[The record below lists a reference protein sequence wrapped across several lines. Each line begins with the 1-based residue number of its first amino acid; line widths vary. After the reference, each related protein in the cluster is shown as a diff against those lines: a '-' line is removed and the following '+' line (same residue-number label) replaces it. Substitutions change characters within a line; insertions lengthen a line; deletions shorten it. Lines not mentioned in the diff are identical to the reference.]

1 MSTINGIAAG
11 VYAQQQAAQ
20 ESQARIQDARVAN
33 TGVEKSESLKQEF
46 SVLVEIS
53 RAARVLA
60 QQKLADA
67 RQGDAQQNADLQD
80 AALQDAVVKRK
91 PERSPL

>member
-11 VYAQQQAAQ
+11 AYAQQQASQ
-20 ESQARIQDARVAN
+20 DSQARIQGSRVAD
-33 TGVEKSESLKQEF
+33 TIVEKSQSLKQDT

-67 RQGDAQQNADLQD
+67 RQGAAQQD
-80 AALQDAVVKRK
+80 AALQKAAVARK
-91 PERSPL
+91 AERSPV

>member
-11 VYAQQQAAQ
+11 AYAQQQASQ
-20 ESQARIQDARVAN
+20 DSQARIQDSRVAD
-33 TGVEKSESLKQEF
+33 TIVEKSQSLKQDT

-67 RQGDAQQNADLQD
+67 RQGAAQQD
-80 AALQDAVVKRK
+80 AALQEAAVALKA
-91 PERSPL
+91 ERSPV

>member
-11 VYAQQQAAQ
+11 AYAQQQASQ
-20 ESQARIQDARVAN
+20 ESQARIQDSRVAD
-33 TGVEKSESLKQEF
+33 TIVEKSQSLKQDT

-67 RQGDAQQNADLQD
+67 RQGASQQG
-80 AALQDAVVKRK
+80 AALHEAAVERK
-91 PERSPL
+91 AERSPM

>member
-11 VYAQQQAAQ
+11 AYAQQQASQ
-20 ESQARIQDARVAN
+20 ESQARIQDSRVAD
-33 TGVEKSESLKQEF
+33 TIVEKSQSLKQDT

-67 RQGDAQQNADLQD
+67 RQGAAQQNA
-80 AALQDAVVKRK
+80 ALQEAAVARK
-91 PERSPL
+91 AERSPV

>member
-1 MSTINGIAAG
+1 MAISTINGIAAG
-11 VYAQQQAAQ
+11 AYAQQQASQ
-20 ESQARIQDARVAN
+20 DSQARIQDSRVAD
-33 TGVEKSESLKQEF
+33 TIIEKSQSLKQDT

-67 RQGDAQQNADLQD
+67 RQGAAQQD
-80 AALQDAVVKRK
+80 AALQEAAVARK
-91 PERSPL
+91 AERSPV

>member
-11 VYAQQQAAQ
+11 AYAQQQASQ
-20 ESQARIQDARVAN
+20 DSQARIQDSRVAD
-33 TGVEKSESLKQEF
+33 TIVEKSQSLKQDT

-67 RQGDAQQNADLQD
+67 RQGAAQQD
-80 AALQDAVVKRK
+80 AALQEAAVARK
-91 PERSPL
+91 AERSPL

>member
-11 VYAQQQAAQ
+11 AYAQQQASQ
-20 ESQARIQDARVAN
+20 ESQARIQDSRVAD
-33 TGVEKSESLKQEF
+33 TIVEKSQSLKQDT

-67 RQGDAQQNADLQD
+67 RQSAAQQD
-80 AALQDAVVKRK
+80 AALQDAAVERK
-91 PERSPL
+91 AERSPL

>member
-11 VYAQQQAAQ
+11 AYAQQQASQ
-20 ESQARIQDARVAN
+20 ESQARIQDSRVAD
-33 TGVEKSESLKQEF
+33 TIVEKSQSLKQDT

-67 RQGDAQQNADLQD
+67 RQGAAQQD
-80 AALQDAVVKRK
+80 AALQEAAVAQKA
-91 PERSPL
+91 ERSPV

>member
-11 VYAQQQAAQ
+11 AYAQQQASQ
-20 ESQARIQDARVAN
+20 ESQARVQDSRVAD
-33 TGVEKSESLKQEF
+33 TIVEKSQSLKQDT

-67 RQGDAQQNADLQD
+67 RQGAAQQD
-80 AALQDAVVKRK
+80 AALQEAAVARK
-91 PERSPL
+91 AERSPV

>member
-1 MSTINGIAAG
+1 MSTINGMAAG
-11 VYAQQQAAQ
+11 AYAQQQASQ
-20 ESQARIQDARVAN
+20 DSQARIQDSRVAD
-33 TGVEKSESLKQEF
+33 TIVEKSQSLKQDT

-67 RQGDAQQNADLQD
+67 RQGAAQQD
-80 AALQDAVVKRK
+80 AALQEAAVARK
-91 PERSPL
+91 AERSPV

>member
-11 VYAQQQAAQ
+11 AYAQQQASQ
-20 ESQARIQDARVAN
+20 ESQARIQDLRVAD
-33 TGVEKSESLKQEF
+33 TIVEKSQSLKQDT

-67 RQGDAQQNADLQD
+67 RQGAAQQD
-80 AALQDAVVKRK
+80 AALQEAAVARK
-91 PERSPL
+91 AERSPV

>member
-1 MSTINGIAAG
+1 MSTIKGIAAG
-11 VYAQQQAAQ
+11 AYAQQPASQD
-20 ESQARIQDARVAN
+20 SQARIQDSRVAD
-33 TGVEKSESLKQEF
+33 TIVEKSQSLKQDT

-67 RQGDAQQNADLQD
+67 RQGAAQQD
-80 AALQDAVVKRK
+80 AALQEAAVERK
-91 PERSPL
+91 AER

>member
-1 MSTINGIAAG
+1 MSAINGIAAG
-11 VYAQQQAAQ
+11 AYALQQASQ

-33 TGVEKSESLKQEF
+33 TIVEKSESLKQES

-67 RQGDAQQNADLQD
+67 RQGAAQQE
-80 AALQDAVVKRK
+80 AAVERK
-91 PERSPL
+91 AER

>member
-11 VYAQQQAAQ
+11 AYAQQQASQ
-20 ESQARIQDARVAN
+20 DSQARIQDSRVAD
-33 TGVEKSESLKQEF
+33 TIVEKSQSLKQDT

-53 RAARVLA
+53 RATRVLA

-67 RQGDAQQNADLQD
+67 RQGAAQQD
-80 AALQDAVVKRK
+80 AALQEAAVARK
-91 PERSPL
+91 AERSPV

>member
-11 VYAQQQAAQ
+11 AYAQQQASQ
-20 ESQARIQDARVAN
+20 ESQARIQESRAAD
-33 TGVEKSESLKQEF
+33 TIVEKSQSLKQDT

-67 RQGDAQQNADLQD
+67 RQGAAQQD
-80 AALQDAVVKRK
+80 AALQEAAVERK
-91 PERSPL
+91 AERSPV

>member
-11 VYAQQQAAQ
+11 AYALQQASQ

-33 TGVEKSESLKQEF
+33 TIVEKSESLKQES

-67 RQGDAQQNADLQD
+67 RQGDTQQD
-80 AALQDAVVKRK
+80 AALQDAVVERK

>member
-11 VYAQQQAAQ
+11 AYAQQQASQ
-20 ESQARIQDARVAN
+20 DSQARIQDSRVAD
-33 TGVEKSESLKQEF
+33 TIVEKSQSLKQDI

-53 RAARVLA
+53 RAAFVLA

-67 RQGDAQQNADLQD
+67 RQGAAQQD
-80 AALQDAVVKRK
+80 AALQEAAVARK
-91 PERSPL
+91 AERSPV

>member
-11 VYAQQQAAQ
+11 AYAQQQASQ
-20 ESQARIQDARVAN
+20 ESQARIQDSRVAD
-33 TGVEKSESLKQEF
+33 TIVEKSQSLKQDT

-60 QQKLADA
+60 QQKLTDA
-67 RQGDAQQNADLQD
+67 RQGAAQQD
-80 AALQDAVVKRK
+80 AALQEAAVARK
-91 PERSPL
+91 AERSPV

>member
-11 VYAQQQAAQ
+11 AYAQQQASQ
-20 ESQARIQDARVAN
+20 ESQARIQESRVADAI
-33 TGVEKSESLKQEF
+33 VEKSQSLKQDT

-67 RQGDAQQNADLQD
+67 RQGAAQQD
-80 AALQDAVVKRK
+80 AALQEAAVARK
-91 PERSPL
+91 AERSPV

>member
-11 VYAQQQAAQ
+11 AYAQQQASQ
-20 ESQARIQDARVAN
+20 DSQARIQDPRVAD
-33 TGVEKSESLKQEF
+33 TIVEKSQSLKQDTR
-46 SVLVEIS
+46 VLVEIS

-67 RQGDAQQNADLQD
+67 RQGAAQQG
-80 AALQDAVVKRK
+80 AALQEAAVARK
-91 PERSPL
+91 AERSPV

>member
-11 VYAQQQAAQ
+11 AYAQQQASQ
-20 ESQARIQDARVAN
+20 ESQARIQDSRVAD
-33 TGVEKSESLKQEF
+33 TIVEKSQSLKQDT

-67 RQGDAQQNADLQD
+67 RQGAAQQD
-80 AALQDAVVKRK
+80 AALHDAAAERK
-91 PERSPL
+91 AERSPV

>member
-11 VYAQQQAAQ
+11 AYAQQQASQ
-20 ESQARIQDARVAN
+20 ESQARIQDSRVAD
-33 TGVEKSESLKQEF
+33 TIVEKSQSLKQDT

-67 RQGDAQQNADLQD
+67 RQGAAQQD
-80 AALQDAVVKRK
+80 AALQEAAVERK
-91 PERSPL
+91 AQRSPV

>member
-11 VYAQQQAAQ
+11 AYALQQASQ

-33 TGVEKSESLKQEF
+33 TIVEKSESLKQKS
-46 SVLVEIS
+46 SVQVEIS

-67 RQGDAQQNADLQD
+67 RQGDTQQD
-80 AALQDAVVKRK
+80 AALQDAVVERK

>member
-11 VYAQQQAAQ
+11 AYAQQQVSQ
-20 ESQARIQDARVAN
+20 ESQARIQDSRVAD
-33 TGVEKSESLKQEF
+33 TIVEKSQSLKQDT

-67 RQGDAQQNADLQD
+67 RQGAAQQD
-80 AALQDAVVKRK
+80 AALQEAAVARK
-91 PERSPL
+91 AERSPV

>member
-11 VYAQQQAAQ
+11 AYAQQQAAQ
-20 ESQARIQDARVAN
+20 ESQARIQDSRVAD
-33 TGVEKSESLKQEF
+33 TIVEKSQSLKQDT

-67 RQGDAQQNADLQD
+67 RQGAAQQD
-80 AALQDAVVKRK
+80 AALQEAAVARK
-91 PERSPL
+91 AERSPV

>member
-1 MSTINGIAAG
+1 MSTISGIAVGA
-11 VYAQQQAAQ
+11 YAQQQASQ

-33 TGVEKSESLKQEF
+33 TIVEKSESLKQES

-67 RQGDAQQNADLQD
+67 RRG
-80 AALQDAVVKRK
+80 AALQDAVVERK

>member
-1 MSTINGIAAG
+1 MSTTNGIAAG
-11 VYAQQQAAQ
+11 AYARQQASQ

-33 TGVEKSESLKQEF
+33 TIVEKSESLKQES

-67 RQGDAQQNADLQD
+67 RQGDAQQD
-80 AALQDAVVKRK
+80 AALQDAVVERK
-91 PERSPL
+91 PERSPV

>member
-1 MSTINGIAAG
+1 MSAINGIAAG
-11 VYAQQQAAQ
+11 AYALQQASQ

-33 TGVEKSESLKQEF
+33 TIVEKSEGLKQES

-67 RQGDAQQNADLQD
+67 RQGDIQQD
-80 AALQDAVVKRK
+80 AALQDAVVERK
-91 PERSPL
+91 PEQSPL

>member
-11 VYAQQQAAQ
+11 AYALQQASQ
-20 ESQARIQDARVAN
+20 ESQARFQDARVAN
-33 TGVEKSESLKQEF
+33 TSVEKSESLKQVS

-67 RQGDAQQNADLQD
+67 RQGNTQQD
-80 AALQDAVVKRK
+80 AALQDAVVERK
-91 PERSPL
+91 PERSPV

>member
-11 VYAQQQAAQ
+11 AYAQQQASQ
-20 ESQARIQDARVAN
+20 ESQARIQDSRVAD
-33 TGVEKSESLKQEF
+33 TIVEKSQSLKQDT
-46 SVLVEIS
+46 SVLVDIS

-67 RQGDAQQNADLQD
+67 RQGAAQQD
-80 AALQDAVVKRK
+80 AALQEAAVARK
-91 PERSPL
+91 AERSPV

>member
-11 VYAQQQAAQ
+11 AYVQQQASQ
-20 ESQARIQDARVAN
+20 ESQARIQDSRVAD
-33 TGVEKSESLKQEF
+33 TIVEKSQSLKQDT
-46 SVLVEIS
+46 SVLVDIS

-67 RQGDAQQNADLQD
+67 RQGAAQQD
-80 AALQDAVVKRK
+80 AALQEAAGERK
-91 PERSPL
+91 AERSPV

>member
-11 VYAQQQAAQ
+11 AYAQQQASQ
-20 ESQARIQDARVAN
+20 ESQARIQDSRVAD
-33 TGVEKSESLKQEF
+33 TIIEKSQSLKQDT

-67 RQGDAQQNADLQD
+67 RQGAAQQD
-80 AALQDAVVKRK
+80 AALQEAAVARK
-91 PERSPL
+91 AERSPV

>member
-11 VYAQQQAAQ
+11 AYAQQQASQ
-20 ESQARIQDARVAN
+20 ESQARIQDSRVAD
-33 TGVEKSESLKQEF
+33 TIVEKSQSLKQDT

-60 QQKLADA
+60 RQKLADA
-67 RQGDAQQNADLQD
+67 RQGAAQRD
-80 AALQDAVVKRK
+80 AALQEAAVARK
-91 PERSPL
+91 AERSPV

>member
-11 VYAQQQAAQ
+11 AYAQQQASQ
-20 ESQARIQDARVAN
+20 GSQARIQDSRVAD
-33 TGVEKSESLKQEF
+33 TIVEKSQSLKQDT

-67 RQGDAQQNADLQD
+67 RQGAAQQD
-80 AALQDAVVKRK
+80 AALQEAAVARK
-91 PERSPL
+91 AERSPV

>member
-11 VYAQQQAAQ
+11 AYAQQQASQ
-20 ESQARIQDARVAN
+20 ESQARIQDSRVAD
-33 TGVEKSESLKQEF
+33 TIVEKSQSLKQDT

-67 RQGDAQQNADLQD
+67 RQGAAQQD
-80 AALQDAVVKRK
+80 AALQEAAVARK
-91 PERSPL
+91 AERAPV

>member
-11 VYAQQQAAQ
+11 AYAQQQASQ
-20 ESQARIQDARVAN
+20 ESQAGIQDSRVAD
-33 TGVEKSESLKQEF
+33 TIVEKSQSLKQDT

-67 RQGDAQQNADLQD
+67 RQGAAQQD
-80 AALQDAVVKRK
+80 AALQEAAVARK
-91 PERSPL
+91 AERSPV